1 MSSLTR
7 LSHRDYDNAIG
18 VVAEAAAAD
27 GAQPFEF
34 PVIERLLRLVPADHA
49 GYVEFTGG
57 GYTTGSGNIF
67 FVHDPWGDAHE
78 IDWRSDAARAT
89 THTWPLVDSRVS
101 ASSLPLKLSDFL
113 TPAELRRNPFYNE
126 VLRPRGLEFQMK
138 IWLPAPPEVVRVFF
152 FDRASSRRDLDER
165 DRAVLALLRPH
176 LASIRE
182 RWERRH
188 RPPLLTA
195 RETQV
200 LELVAEGL
208 TNAEVAAR
216 LVISRT
222 TVRTHL
228 ENVFDRLGV
237 HTRTA
242 AVAWLNARTRPNPSS
257 ALPSRA
263 AATAAQAGRAAY
275 GTPARSGTGRRCG

>member
-1 MSSLTR
+1 M
-7 LSHRDYDNAIG
+7 G
-18 VVAEAAAAD
+18 VIAEAAAAD

-34 PVIERLLRLVPADHA
+34 PVIENLLRLVDADHA
-49 GYVEFTGG
+49 GYYEFTGG
-57 GYTTGSGNIF
+57 GYDTGLGNDF
-67 FVHDPWGDAHE
+67 FVCDPWVEAHE

-89 THTWPLVDSRVS
+89 THTWPLMDCRVS
-101 ASSLPLKLSDFL
+101 ASNVPLKLSDFL
-113 TPAELRRNPFYNE
+113 TRAELQRNPFCNE
-126 VLRPRGLEFQMK
+126 FLRPQGLEFQMK
-138 IWLPAPPEVVRVFF
+138 VWLPAPPDVVRGFF
-152 FDRASSRRDLDER
+152 FERESGRRDLDER

-195 RETQV
+195 RETDV

-208 TNAEVAAR
+208 TNAEVAAK

-228 ENVFDRLGV
+228 EDVFGKLGV

-242 AVAWLNARTRPNPSS
+242 AVAWLNDVRRTS
-257 ALPSRA
+257 
-263 AATAAQAGRAAY
+263 
-275 GTPARSGTGRRCG
+275 

>member
-1 MSSLTR
+1 VASQTR
-7 LSHRDYDNAIG
+7 LSHRDYHHVIG

-49 GYVEFTGG
+49 GYFEFTGG
-57 GYTTGSGNIF
+57 GYDTGSGNTF
-67 FVHDPWGDAHE
+67 FVHDPWGDTHE

-89 THTWPLVDSRVS
+89 THTWPLMDNRVS
-101 ASSLPLKLSDFL
+101 ASSSPLKLSDFL
-113 TPAELRRNPFYNE
+113 TRAELPRNPFYNE

-138 IWLPAPPEVVRVFF
+138 VWLPAPPEVVRGFF
-152 FDRASSRRDLDER
+152 FERESGRRDLDER

-195 RETQV
+195 RETEV
-200 LELVAEGL
+200 LELVANGL
-208 TNAEVAAR
+208 TNGEVASQ
-216 LVISRT
+216 LVLSPT

-228 ENVFDRLGV
+228 ENIFEKLDV
-237 HTRTA
+237 HNRTA
-242 AVAWLNARTRPNPSS
+242 AAARLNALR
-257 ALPSRA
+257 
-263 AATAAQAGRAAY
+263 
-275 GTPARSGTGRRCG
+275 RSP

>member
-1 MSSLTR
+1 MR
-7 LSHRDYDNAIG
+7 LSHRDYDHAIR
-18 VVAEAAAAD
+18 VVAEAAATD

-34 PVIERLLRLVPADHA
+34 PVIENLLGLVPADHA
-49 GYVEFTGG
+49 GYFEFTGG
-57 GYTTGSGNIF
+57 GYDTGSGNVF
-67 FVHDPWGDAHE
+67 FVHDPWDETHE

-89 THTWPLVDSRVS
+89 THTWPLVDRRVG
-101 ASSLPLKLSDFL
+101 SSNVPLKLSDFL
-113 TPAELRRNPFYNE
+113 TRAELGRNPFYNE
-126 VLRPRGLEFQMK
+126 VLRPRGLEFQIK
-138 IWLPAPPEVVRVFF
+138 VWLPAPPEVVRAFF
-152 FDRASSRRDLDER
+152 VERVSGRRDLDER

-195 RETQV
+195 RETHV

-208 TNAEVAAR
+208 TNAEVAAT

-228 ENVFDRLGV
+228 ENVFDKLGV

-242 AVAWLNARTRPNPSS
+242 AVAWLNGVR
-257 ALPSRA
+257 RA
-263 AATAAQAGRAAY
+263 
-275 GTPARSGTGRRCG
+275 S

>member
-1 MSSLTR
+1 MSSVTR
-7 LSHRDYDNAIG
+7 LSHRDYDHAIG

-34 PVIERLLRLVPADHA
+34 PVIESLLRLVPADHA
-49 GYVEFTGG
+49 GYFEFTGG
-57 GYTTGSGNIF
+57 GYETGSGNDF
-67 FVHDPWGDAHE
+67 FVSDPWGETHE
-78 IDWRSDAARAT
+78 IDWRSDVARAT
-89 THTWPLVDSRVS
+89 TYTWPLVDRRVS
-101 ASSLPLKLSDFL
+101 ASNVPLKLSDFL
-113 TPAELRRNPFYNE
+113 TRAELRRNPFCNE
-126 VLRPRGLEFQMK
+126 LLRPRGIEFQMK
-138 IWLPAPPEVVRVFF
+138 VWLPAPPEVVRGFF
-152 FDRASSRRDLDER
+152 FERNSGRRDLDER

-195 RETQV
+195 RETHV

-216 LVISRT
+216 LVISPT

-228 ENVFDRLGV
+228 ENVFDKLGV

-242 AVAWLNARTRPNPSS
+242 AVAWLNGVR
-257 ALPSRA
+257 RA
-263 AATAAQAGRAAY
+263 
-275 GTPARSGTGRRCG
+275 S